1 MKKIVFVLILL
12 SLSMGVQAQKKKK
25 APAKKATTTTATAA
39 KGVLAKADN
48 LTAEVKNGVFQVTIN
63 EAGKTAES
71 ITVKNTDPSFKPT
84 NCKLTGFMA
93 NGVKLY
99 VLTWTE
105 NVINKTQYKTEDI
118 TTIYSVVYEIPNKKQ
133 VFSNT
138 QITNKITEIVFLDR
152 LKTASETQEKV
163 RREGFEFVLN
173 PDGTLIQRSKTQ
185 ENKWVYDKDKMEFVD
200 AKKKK

>member
-1 MKKIVFVLILL
+1 MDSHPLLGFLGGMLNFVSSLNRFIVNIPKKTFFKYFYAKL
-12 SLSMGVQAQKKKK
+12 QKK
-25 APAKKATTTTATAA
+25 
-39 KGVLAKADN
+39 
-48 LTAEVKNGVFQVTIN
+48 FH
-63 EAGKTAES
+63 
-71 ITVKNTDPSFKPT
+71 
-84 NCKLTGFMA
+84 
-93 NGVKLY
+93 
-99 VLTWTE
+99 
-105 NVINKTQYKTEDI
+105 
-118 TTIYSVVYEIPNKKQ
+118 KKQ